1 MSIFIAVDEKFF
13 LPFQLNFDH
22 DFFRFGYYV
31 VYFLGG
37 WVFSFFGDLR
47 ILKSLGFKDCQ
58 ILRIS
63 KSSNVTHVTFEDIEI
78 LRI

>member
-31 VYFLGG
+31 VYFFGG
-37 WVFSFFGDLR
+37 WVFLFFGELR
-47 ILKSLGFKDCQ
+47 ILKSSGFKDPQ
-58 ILRIS
+58 ILRTSI
-63 KSSNVTHVTFEDIEI
+63 SSNVMIVTFEDFEI
-78 LRI
+78 PRI